1 MSRAERIE
9 AAARALLAASSR
21 IEAETMCVV
30 PRRLVD
36 ALRSALAAQ
45 PAQAGEAVAYEIIDA
60 AGRHIALRRTLQAA
74 KSWVRAGTGWTVRPL
89 VPAPSRP
96 GGA

>member
-45 PAQAGEAVAYEIIDA
+45 PAQAGEAVAREA
-60 AGRHIALRRTLQAA
+60 AEAAYDEAAQVDPTPRRVAVDRAVAHALRAQ
-74 KSWVRAGTGWTVRPL
+74 
-89 VPAPSRP
+89 RP
-96 GGA
+96 GGAS